1 MARGT
6 IDRRGVQLDNLRA
19 RPFAERGTPRNIL
32 SQSGCI
38 YRRLPA
44 STYRVGGGQCQAQ
57 VPPRES
63 PSRSACLPARDTYH
77 IVVVRRPVYRAP
89 PVRDRLQT
97 DMQAAAVRI

>member
-1 MARGT
+1 MAHATR
-6 IDRRGVQLDNLRA
+6 DRREAQLDNLRA

-63 PSRSACLPARDTYH
+63 PSRSACLPARDTYR
-77 IVVVRRPVYRAP
+77 IAVVRRSVYRAP
-89 PVRDRLQT
+89 PLRDRLQT
-97 DMQAAAVRI
+97 AMQAAAVLI